1 MGDDNAEELLPK
13 VDESIDNKRASY
25 TVVKLLGKGGYG
37 AVYEVIRCRDGKRLA
52 MKCETV
58 TVKKNVLIMD
68 CKVLK
73 ATAALE
79 SKHFARPIDRGRLAG
94 RFNYLIMKLLGKN
107 LWDLRVERAELRF
120 TLNTA
125 LKAAEQSLVAIENL
139 HRAGFLHRDI
149 KPGNFAIG
157 KKDED
162 EGHVIFLLDFGL
174 CRQFTAKDKDIRLP
188 RDTAPFRG
196 TTRYAPLVAMRSQEQ
211 SRKDDI
217 EGWLYMILEWTSGE
231 LPWSHLGRECKD
243 QVLKMK
249 LEVREV
255 GNSNR
260 NKLFA
265 GCPKKHYEKIMEYVD
280 TLNYVDIPDYKFVH
294 FVITSMYKA
303 YKIEATAPVDWDMA
317 NPYTGPYEVPG
328 DGCPANMKTI
338 VLPGADESLKSSK
351 CFNNSSKISKGKKK
365 GPSSR
370 LVPQSKRKK
379 GSAAL
384 QQRQQNN
391 QEQEAKQNDVEKDES
406 FKKKR
411 GDESS
416 KRRKSRGGQAKSENG
431 GGRSENGGAKSESPA
446 PNEGEADGDNT
457 GITGQTTGPGR

>member
-1 MGDDNAEELLPK
+1 MIQVGDTRRVAQADGRGFSKLGMEESGS
-13 VDESIDNKRASY
+13 ESRPPVAS
-25 TVVKLLGKGGYG
+25 
-37 AVYEVIRCRDGKRLA
+37 
-52 MKCETV
+52 
-58 TVKKNVLIMD
+58 
-68 CKVLK
+68 
-73 ATAALE
+73 
-79 SKHFARPIDRGRLAG
+79 ARMENGEWRI
-94 RFNYLIMKLLGKN
+94 
-107 LWDLRVERAELRF
+107 EL
-120 TLNTA
+120 
-125 LKAAEQSLVAIENL
+125 
-139 HRAGFLHRDI
+139 AGFLHRDI

>member
-1 MGDDNAEELLPK
+1 MGDEAAEELLPK
-13 VDESIDNKRASY
+13 VDESIDNRRSSY
-25 TVVKLLGKGGYG
+25 TVVRLLGKGGYG
-37 AVYEVIRCRDGKRLA
+37 AVYEVIRCKDGKRLA

-58 TVKKNVLIMD
+58 TVRKNVLIMD

-79 SKHFARPIDRGRLAG
+79 SKHFARPIDRGRLTG

-107 LWDLRVERAELRF
+107 LWDLRVERSDMRF

-157 KKDED
+157 KKEED

-174 CRQFTAKDKDIRLP
+174 CRQFAVKDKDIRLP

-196 TTRYAPLVAMRSQEQ
+196 TTRYAPLAAMKSMEQ

-231 LPWSHLGRECKD
+231 LPWSHLGRECKE

-249 LEVREV
+249 MEVRTV
-255 GNSNR
+255 DNGNR
-260 NKLFA
+260 NKLFVN
-265 GCPKKHYEKIMEYVD
+265 CPKKHYEKIMEYVD
-280 TLNYVDIPDYKFVH
+280 SLNYVDVPDYKFVH

-303 YKIEATAPVDWDMA
+303 YRIDATAPVDWDLNTA
-317 NPYTGPYEVPG
+317 YAGPYEVPG
-328 DGCPANMKTI
+328 DGIPANVKTVI
-338 VLPGADESLKSSK
+338 TTGTGESLKSSK
-351 CFNNSSKISKGKKK
+351 CFNNSSKISKGKGK
-365 GPSSR
+365 GSR
-370 LVPQSKRKK
+370 RPLPPSKRKK
-379 GSAAL
+379 GASNL
-384 QQRQQNN
+384 
-391 QEQEAKQNDVEKDES
+391 K
-406 FKKKR
+406 
-411 GDESS
+411 G
-416 KRRKSRGGQAKSENG
+416 RRMNR
-431 GGRSENGGAKSESPA
+431 
-446 PNEGEADGDNT
+446 
-457 GITGQTTGPGR
+457 

>member
-1 MGDDNAEELLPK
+1 
-13 VDESIDNKRASY
+13 
-25 TVVKLLGKGGYG
+25 
-37 AVYEVIRCRDGKRLA
+37 VYEVIRCRDGKRLA

-58 TVKKNVLIMD
+58 TVRKNVLIMD

-79 SKHFARPIDRGRLAG
+79 SKHFARPIDRGRLTG

-107 LWDLRVERAELRF
+107 LWDLRVERAEFRF

-157 KKDED
+157 KKEEE

-174 CRQFTAKDKDIRLP
+174 CRQFAVKDKDIRLP

-196 TTRYAPLVAMRSQEQ
+196 TTRYAPLAAMKSQEQ
-211 SRKDDI
+211 SRKDDL

-231 LPWSHLGRECKD
+231 LPWSHFGRECKD

-249 LEVREV
+249 LDCRD
-255 GNSNR
+255 NNIIR

-265 GCPKKHYEKIMEYVD
+265 NCPKKHYEKIMEYID
-280 TLNYVDIPDYKFVH
+280 SLQYVDVPDYKFVH

-303 YKIEATAPVDWDMA
+303 YRIEAAHAVDWDPS
-317 NPYTGPYEVPG
+317 NNYTGPYEVPG
-328 DGCPANMKTI
+328 DGCPEKKKEGGTSVGTGGTDNMSN
-338 VLPGADESLKSSK
+338 ESIKSGK
-351 CFNNSSKISKGKKK
+351 CFNNSSKISKSKMKGVNKKPI
-365 GPSSR
+365 GG
-370 LVPQSKRKK
+370 SKRRK
-379 GSAAL
+379 GSAAV
-384 QQRQQNN
+384 QSNSKM
-391 QEQEAKQNDVEKDES
+391 EQIEARPEADHNMRDES
-406 FKKKR
+406 TKIGKKKR
-411 GDESS
+411 GVDDSA
-416 KRRKSRGGQAKSENG
+416 KRSKSRTVKTEKSEG
-431 GGRSENGGAKSESPA
+431 PGGARSDNPA
-446 PNEGEADGDNT
+446 GAGGEDEND
-457 GITGQTTGPGR
+457 ITGVTGQSTK